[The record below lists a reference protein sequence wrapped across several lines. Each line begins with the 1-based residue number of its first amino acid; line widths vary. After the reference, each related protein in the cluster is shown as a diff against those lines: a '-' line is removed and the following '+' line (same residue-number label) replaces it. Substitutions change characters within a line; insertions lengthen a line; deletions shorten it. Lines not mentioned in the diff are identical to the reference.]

1 MRNYINFKNYLI
13 LFQKII
19 NFFLTKKNILKINL
33 KQFKIS

>member
-33 KQFKIS
+33 K